1 MKEKVMK
8 LLCAIT
14 AALAFAAVAPS
25 VQATNRTIT
34 QIVAASGGTFDNNQ
48 FDYDILLNAV
58 VTANLADALNDP
70 NADLT
75 VFAPNDRA
83 FKRLASDLGWAG
95 GNEESAWNFLVGAL
109 TDLGAGDPIPVLTAV
124 LTYHVVPES
133 LNAFQ
138 VLGLGLTGQSVETL
152 QGGTIRFA
160 FIRLI
165 DKDPDFI
172 NPKLFLPL
180 NVRASNGIIH
190 TIDRVLLPI
199 DLP

>member
-1 MKEKVMK
+1 MK
-8 LLCAIT
+8 LFCAIT
-14 AALAFAAVAPS
+14 TIAAAALGAAPDH
-25 VQATNRTIT
+25 ATPPTIA

-48 FDYDILLNAV
+48 FDFDILLNAV
-58 VTANLADALNDP
+58 VTAGLADALNDP

-83 FKRLASDLGWAG
+83 FKRLASDLGWSG

-109 TDLGAGDPIPVLTAV
+109 TDLGSGDPIPVLTAV
-124 LTYHVVPES
+124 LTYHVAPES
-133 LNAFQ
+133 LRFLEIAW
-138 VLGLGLTGQSVETL
+138 LSLTGQTIETL
-152 QGGTIRFA
+152 QGGTIRPA
-160 FIRLI
+160 FLKLI
-165 DKDPDFI
+165 DNDPNFI
-172 NPKLFLPL
+172 NPRLFVPF